1 VTALEFENANR
12 ALWEELE
19 EAAKRPRKELCAERF
34 LLLYRTVCEHLAL
47 AEARGFPAVIVERL
61 SVVTARAHQIVY
73 RQSDIGWSRISR
85 ALLHRFPA
93 AVRAHRA
100 YVAVAALVLL
110 VPALALGVG
119 VYHRPE
125 LVLSLVDSATAA
137 RFERMYDPANGAIGR
152 LRDTG
157 GDWQAFGYYIKQ
169 NIGIAFQ
176 CYVSGILFGLGSLLF
191 LAYNGLFEGAIGG
204 YVSSCGYEGT
214 FFPYIATH
222 SAFELTA
229 IVLSGAAGLRIGR
242 SVLWPGRLRRAD
254 ALLEAARDTSVIV
267 FGAAVMLVIA
277 AAIEAFFSSAPWV
290 TPAAKYSVAAVC
302 WLLVAMFFL
311 RRAHAD

>member
-1 VTALEFENANR
+1 MTALEFENANGE
-12 ALWEELE
+12 LWAELE
-19 EAAKRPRKELCAERF
+19 EAIERPRKELRAERF

-47 AEARGFPAVIVERL
+47 AEARGFPAAIVERL
-61 SVVTARAHQIVY
+61 SIVTARAHQIVY
-73 RQSDIGWSRISR
+73 RQSDIGWARISR

-93 AVRAHRA
+93 AVRVHRG
-100 YVAVAALVLL
+100 YVAVAALILL
-110 VPALALGVG
+110 LPALALGIA

-125 LVLSLVDSATAA
+125 LVLSLVDSATATQ
-137 RFERMYDPANGAIGR
+137 FEHMYDPANGAIGR

-176 CYVSGILFGLGSLLF
+176 CCVSGVLFGLGSLLF
-191 LAYNGLFEGAIGG
+191 LAYNGLFIGAIGG
-204 YVSSCGYEGT
+204 YVSSCGYGAT
-214 FFPYIATH
+214 FFPFIATH

-229 IVLSGAAGLRIGR
+229 IVLCGAAGLRIGR
-242 SVLWPGRLRRAD
+242 SVLWPGRLRRAH

-290 TPAAKYSVAAVC
+290 TPAAKYSVACVC
-302 WLLVAMFFL
+302 WLLVVIFFL
-311 RRAHAD
+311 RRGDAD